1 MTFSR
6 FVLFLSLFLLL
17 SLVGLFYDILAFEF
31 NVDYIFMG
39 VYCHA
44 NMHIWMCICSHISIC
59 IVLFKLVILITYLFK
74 YVVILVYIFK
84 CIIVVTYL
92 FKMITLYFS
101 VGLFSLSYSRL
112 YFIINLWTFIWRI
125 IVFFIHLETVFIH
138 TFIYCEMLVV
148 IFTRW
153 LTYYFSHGFTR
164 NPINWFILFSHKF
177 SLILIDWLILF
188 HISIH
193 IKPPTNLFYFHT
205 DFISHINSP

>member
-59 IVLFKLVILITYLFK
+59 IVLFKLVILITSLFE

-84 CIIVVTYL
+84 CITVVTYL

-125 IVFFIHLETVFIH
+125 IVFFYSFRDSVYSYLYLLRDVGSHIHSLTDLLFFTFIH
-138 TFIYCEMLVV
+138 TKPHQLIHS
-148 IFTRW
+148 I
-153 LTYYFSHGFTR
+153 LT
-164 NPINWFILFSHKF
+164 
-177 SLILIDWLILF
+177 
-188 HISIH
+188 
-193 IKPPTNLFYFHT
+193 
-205 DFISHINSP
+205 